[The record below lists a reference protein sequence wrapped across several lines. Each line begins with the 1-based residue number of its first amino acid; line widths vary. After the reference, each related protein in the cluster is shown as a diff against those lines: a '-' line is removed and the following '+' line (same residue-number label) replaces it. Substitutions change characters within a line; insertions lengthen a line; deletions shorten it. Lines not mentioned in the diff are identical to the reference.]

1 MRIISGYL
9 KGKKLLEPKDKTTRP
24 LKDLT
29 KESIFNVIKHSNKID
44 FSLKNSNILDCFS
57 GVGSF
62 GLEALSREAGFV
74 TFIENYLG
82 VIEILKKNIENLRLI
97 EKCKIKKISIHE
109 YLETEIPKR
118 KYDLIFLDPPFKDT
132 KINELLLKI
141 FEKNI
146 LRYQGIIII
155 HRDSKKNHIFPEI
168 ISIKEKK
175 TYGISQIFFCGLNQ

>member
-1 MRIISGYL
+1 M
-9 KGKKLLEPKDKTTRP
+9 
-24 LKDLT
+24 
-29 KESIFNVIKHSNKID
+29 
-44 FSLKNSNILDCFS
+44 
-57 GVGSF
+57 
-62 GLEALSREAGFV
+62 
-74 TFIENYLG
+74 
-82 VIEILKKNIENLRLI
+82 IEILKKNIENLRLI

-146 LRYQGIIII
+146 LKYKGIIII